1 MKFIDILKKIMLTIG
16 IVICVAFPI
25 TMLFFANISF
35 VIWLF
40 LTIGVGVCLFGIL
53 CIIFNVILNK
63 IWGLKNI
70 QFPL

>member
-16 IVICVAFPI
+16 IVICIAFPI

-40 LTIGVGVCLFGIL
+40 LTIGIGVCLFGIWL
-53 CIIFNVILNK
+53 ILTEVILKK
-63 IWGLKNI
+63 IWGIN
-70 QFPL
+70 F